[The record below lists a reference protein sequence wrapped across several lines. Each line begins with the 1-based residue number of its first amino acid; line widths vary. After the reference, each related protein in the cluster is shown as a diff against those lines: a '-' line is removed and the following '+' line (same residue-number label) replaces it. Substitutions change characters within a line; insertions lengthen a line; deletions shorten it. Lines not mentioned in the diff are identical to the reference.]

1 MSFTKRL
8 SISQLIISNYGVNDF
23 SYYVTYNFLCF
34 SLKENIT
41 VDLYI
46 KRTSYADF
54 LVIITG

>member
-34 SLKENIT
+34 SLTENIT

>member
-1 MSFTKRL
+1 MSFTKHL

-34 SLKENIT
+34 SLTENIT
-41 VDLYI
+41 VDLCI